1 MPTFEPLGLKG
12 AYRIILNPIGDNR
25 GNFMETYRAR
35 DFAER
40 GLVTDWVQENQS
52 YSAPQGTLR
61 GLHFQLPPYTETKL
75 IRVLQGSILDVLVDL
90 RRDSPTY
97 GQWEAH
103 ELSAGHPAMLYIP
116 RGFAHGFC
124 TLVPDVVVSYKV
136 DAYYA
141 PDAQGGILWSDPG
154 LAIEWPCTTPVLSDK
169 DARLPFVTD
178 FESPF

>member
-12 AYRIILNPIGDNR
+12 AYRIILNSIGDKR
-25 GNFMETYRAR
+25 GSFMETYRAR

-61 GLHFQLPPYTETKL
+61 GLHFQLPPHTETKL
-75 IRVLQGSILDVLVDL
+75 IHVLQGSILDVLVDL

-103 ELSAGHPAMLYIP
+103 ELDANQPTMLYIP

-141 PDAQGGILWSDPG
+141 PYAQGGILWNDPS
-154 LAIEWPCTTPVLSDK
+154 LAITWPCTAPVLSDK
-169 DARLPFVTD
+169 DTRLPLITE